1 MAKTTKPKAY
11 VSSEGDLITVVQNGV
26 EKHITKKDLLSYLD
40 NHMSQISADIKS
52 VKRHL
57 NRKTIDKDAPNFR
70 SAISAGEPLGKKHL
84 TTKNYVDHNLKNVV
98 RSDGTTPL
106 IKNLSYRRSP
116 EQFGDNDVV
125 TKKFVDDNLKS
136 TLKAVKRYAS
146 TTSYPAASS
155 GDSFVITHES
165 NAFAEDGPEVQTGD
179 LIVCIEDSMGGTHS
193 QVGDQFAILNTNVV
207 FSTEDQAGIL
217 KVASDEDIKNLDSST
232 SALTPLKY
240 KRALELNSE
249 YNRTVV
255 KTPTYT
261 LTEDEKGIIGVM
273 SSQGATTIT
282 LPTIGRLK
290 NPKLVKYIIKDESGQ
305 AAKNTITILSSGGDT
320 IQGSRSFILSTNNE
334 SLKLYTDGESK
345 WYVEGNVSS
354 GTGGG
359 SGVKT
364 FSTVDLTNGE
374 RAVSTGAY
382 ESVMAIDVDLREYPL
397 GSGFKIIAHSFFAA
411 NSNTKTVAIGVDG
424 TQVIPSSNTGTTAP
438 NGLFCHHEV
447 TVLHSDTAQ
456 YMAFGFCLVGADMA
470 ADGSAAGLTNN
481 LDLDWNSKITV
492 SVDVNAATAV
502 TDIKVYALQVVPLK

>member
-40 NHMSQISADIKS
+40 TNMSQISSDIKS
-52 VKRHL
+52 VKKQL
-57 NRKTIDKDAPNFR
+57 NRKTIDKDAPTFKA
-70 SAISAGEPLGKKHL
+70 AISAGEPLAKKHL
-84 TTKNYVDHNLKNVV
+84 TTKKYVDDGLKNVV
-98 RSDGTTPL
+98 RADGTTSL
-106 IKNLSYRRSP
+106 VNNLSYRISP
-116 EQFGDNDVV
+116 QHFRDNDVV

-155 GDSFVITHES
+155 GDSFVVTHES
-165 NAFAEDGPEVQTGD
+165 STFAEDGPEIQTGD

-217 KVASDEDIKNLDSST
+217 KVASDEDLKNLDSSS

-240 KRALELNSE
+240 KKALELNSE
-249 YNRTVV
+249 YNRTVI
-255 KTPTYT
+255 KTPTHT
-261 LTEDEKGIIGVM
+261 LTEDEKGIVGVM
-273 SSQGATTIT
+273 SSQSATTIT

-290 NPKLVKYIIKDESGQ
+290 NPKLVKYVIKDESGQ
-305 AAKNTITILSSGGDT
+305 AAKNTITIISSGGDT
-320 IQGSRSFILSTNNE
+320 IQGSRSFILSTNNG
-334 SLKLYTDGESK
+334 SMKLYTDGESK
-345 WYVEGNVSS
+345 WYVEGNVSA
-354 GTGGG
+354 GAGAGG
-359 SGVKT
+359 GVKT

-374 RAVSTGAY
+374 RVVTTGAY
-382 ESVMAIDVDLREYPL
+382 ESVMAIDVDLREYPM
-397 GSGFKIIAHSFFAA
+397 GSGFKVVAHSFFAV
-411 NSNTKTVAIGVDG
+411 NGNTKTIAIGVDG
-424 TQVIPSSNTGTTAP
+424 TQVLPSSNTGTTAP
-438 NGLFCHHEV
+438 SGLFCHHEV

-470 ADGSAAGLTNN
+470 SDGSAAGLTNN

-492 SVDVNAATAV
+492 SVDVNAATSV
-502 TDIKVYALQVVPLK
+502 TDVNVYALQIIPLK